1 MITVRRNA
9 AAVATPL
16 LFGAGFLALWE
27 LFVRWRNVRPLVLP
41 RPSAV
46 WSAASGNWAKMWEA
60 TQVSGLNAL
69 VGLLLGAALG
79 ATAAAITSRFR
90 SVDEII
96 NPISIAINAI
106 PIIVLVAIF
115 TKMFGQT
122 SEVPRRLMST
132 LVVFFVVF
140 VNVARGLR
148 QSSSTQLELMRS
160 YAASP
165 RQQFWKVR
173 LPNATPHLFTGIRI
187 AAPLSVI
194 TAFVA
199 EYFGGNQNGL
209 GYKITSA
216 MVSSKKELGW
226 AYVGDACLLG
236 LVFFI
241 AAAVLEYVAVP
252 WQRQRNSG

>member
-1 MITVRRNA
+1 MTALRRN
-9 AAVATPL
+9 VAMAGAPIA
-16 LFGAGFLALWE
+16 FGIGFFALWE
-27 LFVRWRNVRPLVLP
+27 GFVRWRDIRPLVLP
-41 RPSAV
+41 KPSSI
-46 WSAASGNWAKMWEA
+46 WSAANGNWSKMWEA
-60 TQVSGLNAL
+60 TQVSGFNAL
-69 VGLLLGAALG
+69 VGLLMGALLGSLAAV
-79 ATAAAITSRFR
+79 ITSRFR

-122 SEVPRRLMST
+122 SEVPRRMMST
-132 LVVFFVVF
+132 LAVFFVVF

-148 QSSSTQLELMRS
+148 QASPTQLELMRS
-160 YAASP
+160 YAASH
-165 RQQFWKVR
+165 RQQFLKVR
-173 LPNATPHLFTGIRI
+173 LPNATPHLFTAVRI
-187 AAPLSVI
+187 AAPLSVV

-226 AYVGDACLLG
+226 AYVGDACMLG
-236 LVFFI
+236 LAFFV
-241 AAAVLEYVAVP
+241 AAAVLEYFAVP
-252 WQRQRNSG
+252 WQRSSSR